1 MDPARNLA
9 IIDLVTKIQF
19 LKIWGSAMLQNHPAC
34 CVYNEMVRELA
45 GRRTI
50 VAKNQQQNIS
60 LSGTVSDTEQ
70 EAERGAKI
78 DDLDLEL
85 KEQIMLQDFRT
96 EWPGLVKSSVLL
108 R

>member
-9 IIDLVTKIQF
+9 ILDLVTKLQL

-34 CVYNEMVRELA
+34 FVYNEMVREL
-45 GRRTI
+45 GERRTI

-60 LSGTVSDTEQ
+60 LSGTVSDTEK

-85 KEQIMLQDFRT
+85 KEQTMLQDFRT
-96 EWPGLVKSSVLL
+96 EWPGFVKRSVLL